1 MNSKEIS
8 AFQQQL
14 QDWYGINQR
23 TLPWRH
29 TADPYRI
36 WVSEVMLQQTQ
47 VNTVI
52 PYYHRFIDRFPEVAN
67 LARARLQAVLK
78 SWEGLGYYARARN
91 LHKAAAVVDSRYDGR
106 VPDAWKDFTALP
118 GVGPYIGAAVLSI
131 AYQRPY
137 AVVDGNVKRVLARIF
152 EDPTPVNG
160 SAVHRAFRR
169 LAETLLDRS
178 RPGRYN
184 QALMEVGALVCKP
197 ANPRC
202 ADCPINAFCLGNRH
216 GSLDRYPKR
225 NKRKPV
231 PEIRIAAG
239 VVRRNGR
246 VLITRRKPEGL
257 LGGLW
262 EFPGGKIHEGETA
275 ETACRREIKEEVG
288 LNIVV
293 DVHLTQ
299 VRHAYTHFKIV
310 LEVFLCDHVDGN
322 VRLNGPVDHRWIKIE
337 DIDQY
342 PVPKANLKFISKLKA
357 VSRLAAYEP
366 INRITGQPAN
376 QNNEVF

>member
-1 MNSKEIS
+1 VDSKEIS

-23 TLPWRH
+23 PLPWRH
-29 TADPYRI
+29 TTDPYWI

-52 PYYHRFIDRFPEVAN
+52 PYYHRFIERFPEVAR

-78 SWEGLGYYARARN
+78 CWEGLGYYARARN
-91 LHKAAAVVDSRYDGR
+91 LHKAAAVVVSRYNGQ
-106 VPDAWKDFTALP
+106 VPDDWKVFTALP

-131 AYQRPY
+131 AYNRPY

-152 EDPTPVNG
+152 EEPTTVNG
-160 SAVHRAFRR
+160 SAAHGAFRR

-178 RPGRYN
+178 RPGCYN

-197 ANPRC
+197 VNPRC
-202 ADCPINAFCLGNRH
+202 ADCPINAFCLGNSH
-216 GSLDRYPKR
+216 GSMDRYPRR

-239 VVRRNGR
+239 VIRRNGR

-262 EFPGGKIHEGETA
+262 EFPGGKIHKGETA

-293 DVHLTQ
+293 DAHLTQ

-310 LEVFLCDHVDGN
+310 LEVFLCDHVDGK

-342 PVPKANLKFISKLKA
+342 PVPKANLKFIPKLRVKK
-357 VSRLAAYEP
+357 P
-366 INRITGQPAN
+366 
-376 QNNEVF
+376 EVF

>member
-1 MNSKEIS
+1 VDSKEIS
-8 AFQQQL
+8 AFQQEL

-23 TLPWRH
+23 ALPWRQ
-29 TADPYRI
+29 TKDPYRI

-52 PYYHRFIDRFPEVAN
+52 PYYHRFIERFPEVAG

-78 SWEGLGYYARARN
+78 CWEGLGYYARARN

-106 VPDAWKDFTALP
+106 VPDDWKDFTALP

-131 AYQRPY
+131 AYSHPY
-137 AVVDGNVKRVLARIF
+137 AVVDGNVKRVLARVF

-160 SAVHRAFRR
+160 SAAHGAFRR
-169 LAETLLDRS
+169 LADSLLDQS
-178 RPGRYN
+178 RPGLYN

-216 GSLDRYPKR
+216 GSLDRYPQR

-231 PEIRIAAG
+231 PVKRIAAG
-239 VVRRNGR
+239 VIRRNGR

-293 DVHLTQ
+293 DAHLTQ

-342 PVPKANLKFISKLKA
+342 PVPKANLKFIPKLRVKKPET
-357 VSRLAAYEP
+357 L
-366 INRITGQPAN
+366 
-376 QNNEVF
+376 